1 METLLGR
8 IGRVKFKTSTSEHC
22 LAKVYLRNVLLYGTL
37 QNKRSRV
44 AVLNKQQVIRQGLKT
59 VETAKQSKKKC
70 VKTNNVDEQKEI
82 SAKLTP
88 TVHLKN

>member
-22 LAKVYLRNVLLYGTL
+22 LAKVYLRNVLLYGAL

-44 AVLNKQQVIRQGLKT
+44 AVLHKQQVIRQGLKT
-59 VETAKQSKKKC
+59 VETVKQSKKNVSKQTTW
-70 VKTNNVDEQKEI
+70 TNRKKYLQN
-82 SAKLTP
+82 
-88 TVHLKN
+88 

>member
-1 METLLGR
+1 METLLRR

-22 LAKVYLRNVLLYGTL
+22 LAKVYLRNVLLYGAL

-59 VETAKQSKKKC
+59 VETAKQSKKKMS
-70 VKTNNVDEQKEI
+70 KQTTWTNRKKYLQN
-82 SAKLTP
+82 
-88 TVHLKN
+88 